1 MATISSLG
9 IGSGLDSESI
19 VTKLVALEKQ
29 PLKAL
34 EARATFEKSRISAF
48 GQIQSQFSSLADVST
63 RISTASAW
71 TARTASSSNTS
82 AATIS
87 ATSTTAAT
95 AFTLDV
101 DALATSQ
108 SSSSAAITTGSVV
121 GSGTLTF
128 RIGKWNGVSG
138 SALSDNAGV
147 QAADLALPAA
157 QAALVAAQ
165 NTLAAKSALLV
176 AADNDLAA
184 ALPLS
189 TAANAALISANA
201 DLNAA
206 TSADS
211 IASATLAAADASL
224 LSATNAFN
232 SATTD
237 FNTKDNALTA
247 ANGAAV
253 AANANSVT
261 KTSDA
266 AIALGAFQASRD
278 ADIDA
283 ATLIADFV
291 STDVD
296 GPKAA
301 SFSNAYTAWV
311 SAISAN
317 DHATPTLQAAEDSA
331 FAAVKI
337 AYGALGASFPSVQ
350 TAVHGLITGAG
361 AGSDPALVSSAT
373 SGLKASSVAASSLAS
388 SASVAA
394 SAANAAALIAQ
405 DVRDAAAL
413 ALSTAT
419 TNRDNADAAQIVAAA
434 DASAAAAAKAVA
446 LATQLQAVSDAAA
459 ANAVTADSTE
469 AQLTASNEVGIATQ
483 AVANATTAVDNA
495 TTGTS
500 AARPTFTAAAGS
512 SDVAITVIGT
522 DTVASIAAKINAA
535 NFGVIASVFKD
546 GVNERLQLVSKNT
559 GADAGFR
566 VQVSDTGDSV
576 DTDDSGL
583 SRLAYDPQTSA
594 FGMAGSGIPAQ
605 YGQDAKARINGLAV
619 TSKTNTLSE
628 NIPGVTI
635 NLVATTTQGYGTPG
649 ETRASINM
657 AVREDV
663 TGAVRNVQDFVTAYN
678 ALATNLADLTKYDAA
693 TKTGSLF
700 QADSSVVGLQ
710 NLLRNMIGSVSNGSV
725 YKRLN
730 EVGIERQLDGSLSI
744 NIVKLSA
751 AANNGAELQNLFIT
765 DNKNVQTNGFAIK
778 FANFAK
784 GAVTLGGVVANKAVA
799 LDKGLVQNSAE
810 QTRIN
815 ERAAATEARLRRQYS
830 ALDAKMANLS
840 ALNAYVSQQV
850 TTWNKSTG

>member
-34 EARATFEKSRISAF
+34 EAKATFEKNKISAF
-48 GQIQSQFSSLADVST
+48 GQIQSQFSSLADVAT

-71 TARTASSSNTS
+71 TARTASSSNTT

-87 ATSTTAAT
+87 STSTTAAT
-95 AFTLDV
+95 SFTLDV
-101 DALATSQ
+101 DALAASQ
-108 SSSSAAITTGSVV
+108 SSSSAAIATGSVV

-138 SALSDNAGV
+138 SALTDNAGV
-147 QAADLALPAA
+147 RAADLALPAA

-176 AADNDLAA
+176 TADNDLAA
-184 ALPLS
+184 ALPIS
-189 TAANAALISANA
+189 VAANAALVSANGV
-201 DLNAA
+201 LNLA

-211 IASATLAAADASL
+211 IASGALVAANTAL
-224 LSATNAFN
+224 LGATNTVN
-232 SATTD
+232 SATAD
-237 FNTKDNALTA
+237 FGTKDNALTA
-247 ANGAAV
+247 ANGAAS

-261 KTSDA
+261 KASDA
-266 AIALGAFQASRD
+266 ATALGAFQTSRD
-278 ADIDA
+278 TDIDA
-283 ATLIADFV
+283 ATRIADFV
-291 STDVD
+291 NTDVD

-301 SFSNAYTAWV
+301 AFSNAYTAWV

-337 AYGALGASFPSVQ
+337 AYGALGASYPSVQ
-350 TAVHGLITGAG
+350 TAVHGLITSAN
-361 AGSDPALVSSAT
+361 AGSDPALAASAT
-373 SGLKASSVAASSLAS
+373 SGLKASSVAASGAAS
-388 SASVAA
+388 AASAAT
-394 SAANAAALIAQ
+394 SAANAAVLVAQ
-405 DVRDAAAL
+405 DVRNAANL
-413 ALSTAT
+413 ALTTAT
-419 TNRDNADAAQIVAAA
+419 TYRDNADAAQTVAVA
-434 DASAAAAAKAVA
+434 DAAAAAATKAVA
-446 LATQLQAVSDAAA
+446 LATQLQAASDAAL
-459 ANAVTADSTE
+459 ANGVTASSTA
-469 AQLTASNEVGIATQ
+469 AQLTAANEVGTATQ
-483 AVANATTAVDNA
+483 AVANATTAVANA
-495 TTGTS
+495 TTGTTT
-500 AARPTFTAAAGS
+500 ARPTFTATGS
-512 SDVAITVIGT
+512 LDVAIVVTGA

-546 GVNERLQLVSKNT
+546 GVSERLQLVSKNT

-566 VQVSDTGDSV
+566 IQVSDTGDNA

-583 SRLAYDPQTSA
+583 SRLGYDPQTSA
-594 FGMAGSGIPAQ
+594 FGMAGSGVPAQ

-619 TSKTNTLSE
+619 TSKTNTLAD

-635 NLVATTTQGYGTPG
+635 NLLSTTTQGYGTPG
-649 ETRASINM
+649 EARASINM

-678 ALATNLADLTKYDAA
+678 ALAANLADLTKYDTA
-693 TKTGSLF
+693 TKTASLF

-710 NLLRNMIGSVSNGSV
+710 NLLRNMIGSVSGGSA

-744 NIVKLSA
+744 NVVKLSA
-751 AANNGAELQNLFIT
+751 AANNGTELQKLFIT

-784 GAVTLGGVVANKAVA
+784 GAVALGGVVANKAVA
-799 LDKGLVQNSAE
+799 LDKELVQNSAE

-815 ERAAATEARLRRQYS
+815 ERAAATEARLRKQYS
-830 ALDAKMANLS
+830 ALDAKMASLS